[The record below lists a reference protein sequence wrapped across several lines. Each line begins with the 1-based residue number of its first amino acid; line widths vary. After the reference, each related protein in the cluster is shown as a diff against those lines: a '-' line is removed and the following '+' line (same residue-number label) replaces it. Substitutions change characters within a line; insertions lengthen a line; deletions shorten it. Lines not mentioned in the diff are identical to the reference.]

1 MARMTIWQQ
10 PREMA
15 RFADDMTRLMN
26 EVFSGRSG
34 RESVRGSWTPPVD
47 VRETADA
54 IKLEI
59 ELPGFSS
66 DNVDVTLENSMLTI
80 SGERSF
86 EEAAEGETCHR
97 VERTY
102 GSFERSFQVPN
113 NVDPAKIDARFD
125 SGVLYVSLPKR
136 EESKPRSIKVSVK

>member
-15 RFADDMTRLMN
+15 RFADDMNRLMN
-26 EVFSGRSG
+26 EVLGGRAG

-66 DNVDVTLENSMLTI
+66 ENVDVTLESSMLTI

-86 EEAAEGETCHR
+86 EEATEGETCHR
-97 VERTY
+97 IERTY

-113 NVDPAKIDARFD
+113 NVDPTKIDARFD
-125 SGVLYVSLPKR
+125 SGVLHMTLPKR